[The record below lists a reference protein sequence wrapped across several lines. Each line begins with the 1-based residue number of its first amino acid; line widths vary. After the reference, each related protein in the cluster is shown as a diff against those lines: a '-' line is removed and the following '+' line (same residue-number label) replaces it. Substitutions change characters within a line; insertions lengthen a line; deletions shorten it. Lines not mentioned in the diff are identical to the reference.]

1 MARRKVGGTCGAC
14 KRAGSGVPLRRVRWQ
29 LTAVEARQKRQRPP
43 KQEHRRAGV
52 SLRQSTSRHP
62 LLRGAHPPSP
72 ANSPLEAGRDVAM
85 CRRKYLRAPTFGG
98 SVTATSRPVYSF
110 VALILRWRTTSA
122 ALPSCGAARYG
133 VQKVRP
139 PRLSPRSAAVR
150 RQVLTGQFDQSTPA
164 DGRLKLPCGIRRGSR
179 TASRLGFLPITA
191 LRLSE
196 RIRFREPPTGG
207 RVQLPSAGSS
217 VSPPHLAAHGH
228 RLRRIIMRQTRHD
241 CRGQDTA

>member
-1 MARRKVGGTCGAC
+1 
-14 KRAGSGVPLRRVRWQ
+14 
-29 LTAVEARQKRQRPP
+29 
-43 KQEHRRAGV
+43 
-52 SLRQSTSRHP
+52 
-62 LLRGAHPPSP
+62 
-72 ANSPLEAGRDVAM
+72 M

-139 PRLSPRSAAVR
+139 PRLSPRS
-150 RQVLTGQFDQSTPA
+150 A